1 LANKF
6 DISFTLGK
14 IFNSMRRPLIYPL
27 ITLISGI
34 IAGYYLAIPKY
45 LLFAAIII
53 TLISLIVTI
62 IKKWTKAG
70 FLLIIIFT
78 FLAGYFDIQ
87 IQEYLIHFD
96 KHITRYINTDKLTL
110 EGVIIKNPVVH
121 PDKTILIVRCQ
132 RIFKDKSYT
141 PISGNIR
148 LVIPPDLKFQF
159 GDFIRFHSV
168 LKRIRNFHN
177 PGGFDYERYMNL
189 QGIYATGFVADNSQ
203 IILLRKNAVSITR
216 LKLESFRSYLK
227 QIIYE
232 NASSPQREIIEA
244 ITIGNQNEIPPDV
257 RENFNKTGTSHILSI
272 SGLHI
277 SIVAATAFFFI
288 FLILK
293 TSEYLML
300 RFNIIK
306 LASAGAFIFVLIYT
320 FIAGMGIP
328 VVRASLMALIF
339 LGALLLGK
347 QKDIYNILALAGLII
362 LIVSPE
368 ALFDISFQLSFAAVF
383 AIIYL
388 VPSFSNP
395 SFPFIESWPIL
406 AQKIFKQLYLSI
418 IVCIAATLGTIP
430 LIVFYFNRVSAITI
444 IANLI
449 TVPLLGTIALA
460 FSMAFILSSFISA
473 SIAGFFIKLSSLFVQ
488 ISVDIITRLAALS
501 WSSFTFTKPT
511 VMEIIIFYLFIFLLM
526 ELIDFLRGKGRKK
539 DFFQRYP
546 FVLKCLLIA
555 SLLFF
560 TVNAVYLFSKDKF
573 STELKVTAIDVGQGS
588 SVLVRFPGGKKMLI
602 DGGGFSDSSFDM
614 GKMVL
619 APFLYHKRISQIDTV
634 ALTHLHPDHYE
645 GLIYILENFN
655 VKEFW
660 TTGYDTND
668 EDYIILQKIISKKNI
683 KKIFLSRQSTTININ
698 GTYISVFW
706 PLQPYIAANG
716 PFSSDDAND
725 ASLVFKINYGDV
737 NYLITGDISAKIEDK
752 LIQAKQNIKSNVLFV
767 PHHGSKLS
775 SSSAF
780 IKKVACQYAVISAGS
795 GNVFHHPHRYT
806 LERYKNS
813 HVQIYRTDESG
824 AITMSTDGT
833 KLHID
838 TYIKSR

>member
-1 LANKF
+1 MANKF
-6 DISFTLGK
+6 DVSFTLGK
-14 IFNSMRRPLIYPL
+14 IFDSMRKPLIYPL

-45 LLFAAIII
+45 LLFGVIII

-62 IKKWTKAG
+62 IKKWTEAG

-87 IQEYLIHFD
+87 IQEYLTQSD
-96 KHITRYINTDKLTL
+96 KHIIHYINTGKLTL
-110 EGVIIKNPVVH
+110 EGVVIKNPVAY
-121 PDKTILIVRCQ
+121 PDKIILVIRCQ
-132 RIFKDKSYT
+132 RIFKDNSYT
-141 PISGNIR
+141 SVSGNIR
-148 LVIPPDLKFQF
+148 LVIPSDLNFQYA
-159 GDFIRFHSV
+159 DFIRFHSV
-168 LKRIRNFHN
+168 LKKIQSFQN

-189 QGIYATGFVADNSQ
+189 QGIYATGFIADNSQ
-203 IILLRKNAVSITR
+203 IILLRKNAASITR

-232 NASSPQREIIEA
+232 NALSPQREIIEA
-244 ITIGNQNEIPPDV
+244 ITIGNQNEIPSDV

-277 SIVAATAFFFI
+277 GIVAAAAFFFI
-288 FLILK
+288 SLILK

-328 VVRASLMALIF
+328 VIRASLMALIF

-368 ALFDISFQLSFAAVF
+368 AFFDISFQLSFAAVF

-406 AQKIFKQLYLSI
+406 VQKIFKQIYLSI

-460 FSMAFILSSFISA
+460 FSMAFILSAFISA
-473 SIAGFFIKLSSLFVQ
+473 SIAGIFIKLSSFFVQ
-488 ISVDIITRLAALS
+488 ISVEIITRLATLS

-526 ELIDFLRGKGRKK
+526 ESIDFFRGKGRKK
-539 DFFQRYP
+539 GFFQRYP

-560 TVNAVYLFSKDKF
+560 TVNAIYLFSKDKF

-614 GKMVL
+614 GKMVI
-619 APFLYHKRISQIDTV
+619 APFLYHERINTIDIV
-634 ALTHLHPDHYE
+634 VLSHPHPDHLQ
-645 GLIYILENFN
+645 GLLYITNNFN
-655 VKEFW
+655 VKEVW
-660 TTGYDTND
+660 STGQQSED
-668 EDYIILQKIISKKNI
+668 EIFQQWQKIIAQKKIKMNSLSAQSPTPKINGVQLNVLWPLKPISVNASDLSSGEVNDDSLVLKIKYGNVSFLFPADITSSVESSLIKSKKD
-683 KKIFLSRQSTTININ
+683 L
-698 GTYISVFW
+698 
-706 PLQPYIAANG
+706 
-716 PFSSDDAND
+716 SSD
-725 ASLVFKINYGDV
+725 
-737 NYLITGDISAKIEDK
+737 
-752 LIQAKQNIKSNVLFV
+752 VLFV
-767 PHHGSKLS
+767 PHHGSYHS
-775 SSSAF
+775 SSIDF
-780 IKKVACQYAVISAGS
+780 INKVSCRYAVVSAGKA
-795 GNVFHHPHRYT
+795 NAFRHPHQRT
-806 LERYKNS
+806 LDRYKS
-813 HVQIYRTDESG
+813 FSVKLLRTDKDG
-824 AITMSTDGT
+824 AITLSTDGT
-833 KLHID
+833 ELYID